1 MSAASKPAT
10 AAFAPITGASSGI
23 GAPCRRPA
31 IVAFCKQPKD
41 HCQQQ
46 MTSDSDRRKDS
57 VHQFDHHV
65 CRIKLKESRRSLKC
79 LT

>member
-23 GAPCRRPA
+23 GAPCRRAA
-31 IVAFCKQPKD
+31 IVAFCKQPED

-46 MTSDSDRRKDS
+46 MTKR
-57 VHQFDHHV
+57 
-65 CRIKLKESRRSLKC
+65 
-79 LT
+79 